1 MSHSLRLRETLW
13 SILLVA
19 LLCLTA
25 RAGDETPAWLRQA
38 AAANTPAVDKD
49 VPAVVLLD
57 ETKVTVG
64 ADGRVMTTNT
74 YAVRVLNREG
84 RRTAR
89 GREVYNTGSGKV
101 REMRAWLIRP
111 SGETKRYGK
120 DETIDVA
127 VVDNDVYNEAR
138 ARVIDAEDDA
148 EQGAVFGYEATTE
161 ERSVFTQF
169 EWLFQHRLPVVV
181 SRCSFTLPANWRAE
195 SLTFNRA
202 NIEPVVSGTTYS
214 WELRDLP
221 AIDPEPSGPEVTNLA
236 PRLAV
241 NVFPAAGAAQQA
253 GKTFGNWADVSR
265 WLSEL
270 SAGQDELDDPL
281 AAKARDLTT
290 NAKTEL
296 ERIKAIGR
304 YVQAVNYISI
314 QTGVGRG
321 GGYRPRPATEVFARS
336 YGDCKDKAN
345 LMRAMLKAV
354 RIQSYLLT
362 IFSGDPTYVREQWAS
377 PQQFNHCIIAVKVSD
392 ETKGP
397 TIVTHPTLGR
407 FLIFD
412 PTDESTPVG
421 DLPDHEQ
428 GSLALLVAGQD
439 GALLRMPVTPPEAN
453 QMERHVEFTL
463 TPQGAISGVVREQ
476 GLGQSAVSAR
486 REFRYFSRPDYIK
499 FIERRMARGAGGAS
513 VSGIN
518 PQDDHAE
525 GKFSLHYEFKAEGYG
540 QSMMSRL
547 LVFRPAVISGRET
560 VDVSSAQRKHAVIL
574 EPYAYRETTR
584 VNLPA
589 GYAVDEIP
597 EATQLTAEFGN
608 YSAAYEVK
616 DNQLVFTRRL
626 VVQSATIPA
635 ANYAA
640 VRDFFGRVRA
650 AEQAPVVLAK
660 N

>member
-1 MSHSLRLRETLW
+1 MLNSLRLRESLW
-13 SILLVA
+13 SMMAVMV
-19 LLCLTA
+19 LCLTA

-38 AAANTPAVDKD
+38 AGANTPAVGKD

-64 ADGRVMTTNT
+64 ADGRVTTINS

-84 RRTAR
+84 RNAAR
-89 GREVYNTGSGKV
+89 ASEVYRTDSGKV
-101 REMRAWLIRP
+101 RDMRAWLIRP
-111 SGETKRYGK
+111 SGEIKRYGK
-120 DETIDVA
+120 DQTIDMA
-127 VVDNDVYNEAR
+127 MVDNDVYNEAR
-138 ARVIDAEDDA
+138 VRVIDAEDDA
-148 EQGAVFGYEATTE
+148 EPGAVFGYESVTE

-169 EWLFQHRLPVVV
+169 EWLFQHRLPVII
-181 SRCSFTLPANWRAE
+181 SRCSFTVPANWRAE
-195 SLTFNRA
+195 SMTFNRA
-202 NIEPVVSGTTYS
+202 NIEPTISGSTYS

-221 AIDPEPSGPEVTNLA
+221 AIDLEPASPEVTNLA

-241 NVFPAAGAAQQA
+241 NIFPPAGAAPSA
-253 GKTFGNWADVSR
+253 GKTFANWADVSR

-281 AAKARDLTT
+281 AAKARDLTAG
-290 NAKTEL
+290 AKTEL

-321 GGYRPRPATEVFARS
+321 GGYRPRSASEVFAKS

-354 RIQSYLLT
+354 RIQSYLVT
-362 IFSGDPTYVREQWAS
+362 IFAGDPTYVREQWAS
-377 PQQFNHCIIAVKVSD
+377 PQQFNHCIIAVKVGD
-392 ETKGP
+392 ETQGP
-397 TIVTHPTLGR
+397 TVITHPSLGR

-428 GSLALLVAGQD
+428 GSLALLIAGQD
-439 GALLRMPVTPPEAN
+439 GALLRMPVTPPESN
-453 QMERHVEFTL
+453 QLERQVEFTL
-463 TPQGAISGVVREQ
+463 TPEGAISGVVREQ
-476 GLGQSAVSAR
+476 GIGQSAISAR
-486 REFRYFSRPDYIK
+486 REFRHFSRPDYVK
-499 FIERRMARGAGGAS
+499 VIEQRMARGASGAS

-518 PQDDHAE
+518 PQDDQRE
-525 GKFSLHYEFKAEGYG
+525 GKFSLHFEFKASGYG

-547 LVFRPAVISGRET
+547 LVFRPAVIAGREAL
-560 VDVSSAQRKHAVIL
+560 DVSSANRKHAVVL
-574 EPYAYRETTR
+574 EPFAYRETTR

-589 GYAVDEIP
+589 GYEVDEIP
-597 EATQLTAEFGN
+597 EAMQLAAAFGK
-608 YSAAYEVK
+608 YSATYEVK
-616 DNQLVFTRRL
+616 DNQLVFTRSL

-635 ANYAA
+635 AKYGE

-650 AEQAPVVLAK
+650 TEQAPVVLAK

>member
-1 MSHSLRLRETLW
+1 MLNSLRLRESLW
-13 SILLVA
+13 SMMAVMV
-19 LLCLTA
+19 LCLTA

-38 AAANTPAVDKD
+38 AGANTPAVGKD

-64 ADGRVMTTNT
+64 ADGRVTTINS

-84 RRTAR
+84 RNAAR
-89 GREVYNTGSGKV
+89 ASEVYRTDSGKV
-101 REMRAWLIRP
+101 RDMRAWLIRP
-111 SGETKRYGK
+111 SGEIKRYGK
-120 DETIDVA
+120 DQTIDMA
-127 VVDNDVYNEAR
+127 MVDNDVYNEAR
-138 ARVIDAEDDA
+138 VRVIDAEDDA
-148 EQGAVFGYEATTE
+148 EPGAVFGYESVTE

-169 EWLFQHRLPVVV
+169 EWLFQHRLPVII
-181 SRCSFTLPANWRAE
+181 SRCSFTVPANWRAE
-195 SLTFNRA
+195 SMTFNRA
-202 NIEPVVSGTTYS
+202 NIEPTISGSTYS

-221 AIDPEPSGPEVTNLA
+221 AIDLEPASPEVTNLA

-241 NVFPAAGAAQQA
+241 NIFPPAGVAPSA
-253 GKTFGNWADVSR
+253 GKTFANWADVSR

-281 AAKARDLTT
+281 AAKARDLTAG
-290 NAKTEL
+290 AKTEL
-296 ERIKAIGR
+296 EQIKAIGR

-321 GGYRPRPATEVFARS
+321 GGYRPRSASEVFAKS

-354 RIQSYLLT
+354 RIQSYLVT
-362 IFSGDPTYVREQWAS
+362 IFAGDPTYVREQWAS
-377 PQQFNHCIIAVKVSD
+377 PQQFNHCIIAVKVGD
-392 ETKGP
+392 ETQGP
-397 TIVTHPTLGR
+397 TVITHPSLGR

-428 GSLALLVAGQD
+428 GSLALLIAGQD
-439 GALLRMPVTPPEAN
+439 GALLRMPVTPPESN
-453 QMERHVEFTL
+453 QLERQVEFTL
-463 TPQGAISGVVREQ
+463 TPEGAISGVVREQ
-476 GLGQSAVSAR
+476 GIGQSAISAR
-486 REFRYFSRPDYIK
+486 REFRHFSRPDYVK
-499 FIERRMARGAGGAS
+499 VIEQRMARGASGAS

-518 PQDDHAE
+518 PQDDQGE
-525 GKFSLHYEFKAEGYG
+525 GKFSLHFEFKASGYG

-547 LVFRPAVISGRET
+547 LVFRPAVIADREAL
-560 VDVSSAQRKHAVIL
+560 DVSSANRKHAVVL

-589 GYAVDEIP
+589 GYEVDEIP
-597 EATQLTAEFGN
+597 EAMQLAAAFGK
-608 YSAAYEVK
+608 YSATYEVK
-616 DNQLVFTRRL
+616 DNQLVFTRSL

-635 ANYAA
+635 AKYGE

-650 AEQAPVVLAK
+650 TEQAPVVLAK